1 MSIEGHDTVVKGGV
15 LFALADT
22 LAAHSIGGFKM
33 GVGFSL
39 RKCRMCL
46 ATKEQVSINVSNS
59 AMYIGKIFFICKR
72 CFCSTNVILNSLP
85 LPFMQ

>member
-1 MSIEGHDTVVKGGV
+1 MVRGGV

-22 LAAHSIGGFKM
+22 LAAHSIGGFKV

-46 ATKEQVSINVSNS
+46 ATKEQMSTKVCVCACMSVCVRVCVHALII
-59 AMYIGKIFFICKR
+59 YI
-72 CFCSTNVILNSLP
+72 
-85 LPFMQ
+85 